1 MGKEAKAAVRLGKT
15 LQQEYEDKL
24 GKLDPDTAQRVRDK
38 VDNNEDV
45 RENDE
50 DNGEREKDAARA
62 GLLKERPRRH
72 RKKEEERSEDEKPK
86 KKRKWLRKILL
97 LLVLVVAGAGG
108 AHYGGLVDLT
118 EYIPMLEEY
127 IP

>member
-1 MGKEAKAAVRLGKT
+1 MPEAVVMPGSELG
-15 LQQEYEDKL
+15 EAE
-24 GKLDPDTAQRVRDK
+24 P
-38 VDNNEDV
+38 
-45 RENDE
+45 
-50 DNGEREKDAARA
+50 
-62 GLLKERPRRH
+62 
-72 RKKEEERSEDEKPK
+72 DEKPK

-108 AHYGGLVDLT
+108 AHYGGFADLT